1 MARVVREPGYEDT
14 TLDPPPPYA
23 VAASPPVVVRETP
36 VVDVRETTP
45 SVPSV
50 AVVDNTVTS
59 ARFPTPTQI
68 LVGAVAGALLV
79 FGIIAIARGGFSGS
93 LNEPSFTIVG
103 IRHTTAIGLVE
114 IAAGLVLGICAM
126 APGLRGLSGF
136 LGVLMVAGGIAVV
149 VDLSTRTRLHTNR
162 GLGWLAILFGAVV
175 VLSSLF
181 AVRRMASRR
190 VVTRA

>member
-23 VAASPPVVVRETP
+23 VAAPPPVVVRETP
-36 VVDVRETTP
+36 VVEVSQTTP
-45 SVPSV
+45 AV
-50 AVVDNTVTS
+50 AVVDDTVTS
-59 ARFPTPTQI
+59 ARFPSPTQI

-114 IAAGLVLGICAM
+114 IAAGFVLGICAM

-149 VDLSTRTRLHTNR
+149 VDLSTRTRLHTDR

-181 AVRRMASRR
+181 AVRRTATRR

>member
-1 MARVVREPGYEDT
+1 MDVH
-14 TLDPPPPYA
+14 
-23 VAASPPVVVRETP
+23 ETP
-36 VVDVRETTP
+36 D
-45 SVPSV
+45 V
-50 AVVDNTVTS
+50 AVVNDTVTS

-114 IAAGLVLGICAM
+114 IGAGLVLGICAM

-136 LGVLMVAGGIAVV
+136 LGVLMIAGGIAVV

-181 AVRRMASRR
+181 AVRRVASRR
-190 VVTRA
+190 VVART

>member
-23 VAASPPVVVRETP
+23 VAAPPPVVVTETP
-36 VVDVRETTP
+36 VVDVRETP
-45 SVPSV
+45 AV
-50 AVVDNTVTS
+50 AVVNDTVTS

-103 IRHTTAIGLVE
+103 IRHTTAIGLAE
-114 IAAGLVLGICAM
+114 IGAGLVLGICAM

-181 AVRRMASRR
+181 AVRRVASRR
-190 VVTRA
+190 VVART

>member
-1 MARVVREPGYEDT
+1 MARVVREPGYEEE

-23 VAASPPVVVRETP
+23 VAAPPPVVVRETRL
-36 VVDVRETTP
+36 VDVRQTP
-45 SVPSV
+45 SI
-50 AVVDNTVTS
+50 AVVDDTVTS
-59 ARFPTPTQI
+59 ARFPSPTQI

-79 FGIIAIARGGFSGS
+79 FGIVAIARGGFSGS

-114 IAAGLVLGICAM
+114 IAAGFVLGICAM
-126 APGLRGLSGF
+126 APSLRGLAGF
-136 LGVLMVAGGIAVV
+136 LGVVMLAGGIAVV

-181 AVRRMASRR
+181 AVRRTASRR
-190 VVTRA
+190 VVART

>member
-1 MARVVREPGYEDT
+1 MARVVREPGYQEE

-23 VAASPPVVVRETP
+23 VAEPAPVVEAPPVVVREVPATP
-36 VVDVRETTP
+36 A
-45 SVPSV
+45 V
-50 AVVDNTVTS
+50 ALVNDTVTT

-114 IAAGLVLGICAM
+114 IAGGLVLGICAM
-126 APGLRGLSGF
+126 APALRGLSGF
-136 LGVLMVAGGIAVV
+136 LGVVMIAGGIAVV

-175 VLSSLF
+175 LLSSLF
-181 AVRRMASRR
+181 AVRRTATSRR
-190 VVTRA
+190 VVARA